1 MNIAARITGR
11 RVPLLKN
18 VAHPVKRKKYVR
30 A

>member
-1 MNIAARITGR
+1 MNIANRITGR

-18 VAHPVKRKKYVR
+18 VAYPVKRKKYLK